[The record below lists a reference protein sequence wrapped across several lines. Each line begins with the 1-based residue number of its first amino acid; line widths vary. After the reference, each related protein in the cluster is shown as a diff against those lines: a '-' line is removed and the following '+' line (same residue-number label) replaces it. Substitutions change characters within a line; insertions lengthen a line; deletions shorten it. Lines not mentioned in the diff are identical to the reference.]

1 MQVYTVLLLVL
12 LGSATA
18 WNLKAAST
26 LTFDMDEAKNRP
38 VSKVIDLLKDMKK
51 QLEEEAKADEE
62 VYDKFACWCE
72 TNDKE
77 KTKAIADAEA
87 RINDLNIAIEELT
100 AASVRLNK
108 EIKILEKEVSE
119 NQASLAK
126 ATALREKDL
135 SEFN

>member
-1 MQVYTVLLLVL
+1 MGAHVPLFLVL
-12 LGSATA
+12 VATA
-18 WNLKAAST
+18 SSLSSDAES
-26 LTFDMDEAKNRP
+26 DKNRP
-38 VSKVIDLLKDMKK
+38 VTKVIKLLEDMQKT
-51 QLEEEAKADEE
+51 LEEEAKADEE
-62 VYDKFACWCE
+62 VYDQFACWCE

-126 ATALREKDL
+126 ATALRE
-135 SEFN
+135 